1 MHYVP
6 SILLALVLA
15 PAGQASAGYAAVKT
29 KDGVLVARNVPDNRF
44 TVELKGRKFEPMEH
58 PHHFFIEVDGTPVQ
72 VLSIP
77 VALFH
82 KEQNERLPAGELLR
96 AHLEWERPN
105 LEELLKSEL
114 TIHSMPIELR
124 DGIEALYWKY
134 QMPSDPDEG
143 PTRQLFLTR
152 LTNRDYLLVLNA
164 APDGNVDEEA
174 VRSLL
179 VDAANSFQ
187 PSDQPIDLKALSLAH
202 QKPAAAKDPA
212 TGQKILHSPDRK
224 FSVTILEEKMENAT
238 DSEFFTLVLRKGNE
252 TVVREPTMGFLLDAH
267 WSPDGKHVAINSRR
281 GNSGDYLWVLRL
293 SDGKV
298 LKRPE
303 DGSASDWESAAAKAF
318 KADDPRASGENF
330 VRHWLVGDQWL
341 APNQLQLKLNVVFRN
356 VGTYQAL
363 PVIEID
369 EDRLKWI
376 NQKVHKLETE
386 EPGAARDPT
395 GDTPESAS
403 LARAPAE
410 ESGLL
415 GMIDTIRRNEPVTP
429 QQLGSLTVSELR
441 IVRNAVFARH
451 GRAFQTSEL
460 ATFFRGRDWYR
471 RDPRFSERRLTATD
485 RANVAKL
492 LAAAKNPSP
501 PDNRSAAGAM
511 RLFLDA
517 VFRGNAGDFLALC
530 HPDHP
535 FRLASYEIGSL
546 EKLQTRSLTRQQL
559 QADFAAKGPLF
570 QDFLGPLQP
579 AYSIRISL
587 VSLPFGEWETD
598 GPATF
603 RKPGDDLR
611 LYVKW
616 QRIGD
621 RWFLAELAETLP

>member
-1 MHYVP
+1 
-6 SILLALVLA
+6 
-15 PAGQASAGYAAVKT
+15 
-29 KDGVLVARNVPDNRF
+29 
-44 TVELKGRKFEPMEH
+44 MEH

-429 QQLGSLTVSELR
+429 QQLGSLTVS
-441 IVRNAVFARH
+441 
-451 GRAFQTSEL
+451 
-460 ATFFRGRDWYR
+460 
-471 RDPRFSERRLTATD
+471 
-485 RANVAKL
+485 
-492 LAAAKNPSP
+492 
-501 PDNRSAAGAM
+501 
-511 RLFLDA
+511 
-517 VFRGNAGDFLALC
+517 
-530 HPDHP
+530 
-535 FRLASYEIGSL
+535 
-546 EKLQTRSLTRQQL
+546 
-559 QADFAAKGPLF
+559 
-570 QDFLGPLQP
+570 
-579 AYSIRISL
+579 
-587 VSLPFGEWETD
+587 
-598 GPATF
+598 
-603 RKPGDDLR
+603 
-611 LYVKW
+611 
-616 QRIGD
+616 
-621 RWFLAELAETLP
+621 